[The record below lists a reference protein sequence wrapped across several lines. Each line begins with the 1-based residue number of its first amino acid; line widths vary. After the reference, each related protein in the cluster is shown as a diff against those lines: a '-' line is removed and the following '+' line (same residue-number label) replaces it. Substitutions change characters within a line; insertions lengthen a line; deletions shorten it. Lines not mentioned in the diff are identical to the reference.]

1 MLAADARTRE
11 SAKSLATR
19 TGIHSRSAAAIRCP
33 ARLTSLMSWERAAS
47 AASRAIAIARI
58 VR

>member
-19 TGIHSRSAAAIRCP
+19 TGIHSC
-33 ARLTSLMSWERAAS
+33 WERAAS